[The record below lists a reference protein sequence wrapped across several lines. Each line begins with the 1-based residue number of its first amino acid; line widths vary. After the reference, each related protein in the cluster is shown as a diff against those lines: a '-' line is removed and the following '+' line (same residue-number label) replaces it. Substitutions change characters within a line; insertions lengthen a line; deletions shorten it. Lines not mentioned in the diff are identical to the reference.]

1 MLVSGK
7 HIDLLKIEPAVSPLV
22 ILGYDESTRMEKFN
36 EVVVELNARL
46 EDHKDKARKLI
57 EGSK

>member
-1 MLVSGK
+1 
-7 HIDLLKIEPAVSPLV
+7 VSPLV

>member
-1 MLVSGK
+1 VSGK
-7 HIDLLKIEPAVSPLV
+7 HIDVLKIEPAVSPLV
-22 ILGYDESTRMEKFN
+22 ILGYDETTRMQKFN

-46 EDHKDKARKLI
+46 EEHREKARKLI

>member
-1 MLVSGK
+1 
-7 HIDLLKIEPAVSPLV
+7 LKIEPAVSPLV
-22 ILGYDESTRMEKFN
+22 ILGYDETTRMQKFN

-46 EDHKDKARKLI
+46 EEHREKARKLI